1 MMKVNNTP
9 KVNNELRQSVFEIDS
24 WIRLIEFLNQEIHHM
39 QNRLT
44 EITDSIHN
52 SNHIDLIEHFNNMF
66 IIKMDVLSHVLF
78 ELKKQKNKWNAL
90 NHSSDPIN
98 KRDLK
103 KIQKNLRAQ
112 VEFIGKEQQVI
123 QKDYYTFINSIVL

>member
-1 MMKVNNTP
+1 
-9 KVNNELRQSVFEIDS
+9 
-24 WIRLIEFLNQEIHHM
+24 
-39 QNRLT
+39 
-44 EITDSIHN
+44 
-52 SNHIDLIEHFNNMF
+52 
-66 IIKMDVLSHVLF
+66 
-78 ELKKQKNKWNAL
+78 LKKQKNKWNAL